1 LVMLSFAKSA
11 WEARRAWIGVG
22 VPILTLVAVII
33 ILAVATFAS
42 FARDQDKT
50 FEQSST
56 TLVASGLQ
64 GRARAEGNVGL
75 DYANWQEMFD
85 NVSVNWNQTWIED
98 NIYSSVAEGMI
109 LFRAD
114 GAVRYRWFDEKF
126 ATERNAL
133 TEAAVH
139 AAIRVPNLRRLA
151 RAATIEETVA
161 YTYARLGD
169 QLIVIAVMPVTP
181 EGEAERLA
189 RNPLRGYD
197 YLAVVEIITAEDMAR
212 ASVSMSLQDFRFT
225 AAPEAPPSDTITYPV
240 TAADGT
246 PVGQLQWRHAHPG
259 AAAFQ
264 RRIWPVVL
272 GLLLIGA
279 LTLLIAR
286 RLVSGQ
292 VGTLA
297 HAEAALEASRLK
309 SEFLARV
316 GHELRTPLNGIIGYA
331 EIIQEENESPT
342 TRADAE
348 RIVAAARHL
357 NHLLSDILD
366 QSRIDAGRIKF
377 NAEVL
382 PVAGM
387 LSEVQ
392 GLMRPSARTAAVT
405 LHVQPCATANYVFA
419 DHVRLR
425 QCLLNLVGNAIKFAP
440 RGNVTIKTR
449 VDAQQRDDMIVFDI
463 IDDGIGIAKGDL
475 PNLFQPFSQAN
486 SSVGETYGGTG
497 LGLSISREL
506 ARGMGG
512 DVTVTSELGKGSTFS
527 LSVPVASAQALC
539 AA

>member
-1 LVMLSFAKSA
+1 MLNFAKSA

-22 VPILTLVAVII
+22 VPILMLVAVII

-42 FARDQDKT
+42 FARDQDRT
-50 FEQSST
+50 FEQAST
-56 TLVASGLQ
+56 TLVRNGLQ

-75 DYANWQEMFD
+75 DYANWEEMFD
-85 NVSVNWNQTWIED
+85 NVSVNWNQSWVEG

-114 GAVRYRWFDEKF
+114 GAVRYSWFDEDF
-126 ATERNAL
+126 AARSDAL

-151 RAATIEETVA
+151 RAPTVDETVA
-161 YTYARLGD
+161 YTYARLGED
-169 QLIVIAVMPVTP
+169 LIVIAVIPVTP
-181 EGEAERLA
+181 EDNAA
-189 RNPLRGYD
+189 RIAHNPLRGYD
-197 YLAVVEIITAEDMAR
+197 YLAVTEVITAEDMAR
-212 ASVSMSLQDFRFT
+212 ASESMSLRDFRFT
-225 AAPEAPPSDTITYPV
+225 STPQERSRETISYPV
-240 TAADGT
+240 TSADGAA
-246 PVGQLQWRHAHPG
+246 VGELQWRHVHPG
-259 AAAFQ
+259 AASFQ
-264 RRIWPVVL
+264 RSIWPVVL

-279 LTLLIAR
+279 LTVLIAR
-286 RLVSGQ
+286 RLVASQIG
-292 VGTLA
+292 VVA
-297 HAEAALEASRLK
+297 HAEAALESSRLK

-331 EIIQEENESPT
+331 EIIHEENDSPT

-366 QSRIDAGRIKF
+366 QSRIDAGRVKF
-377 NAEVL
+377 NSEVL
-382 PVAGM
+382 PVVGM

-392 GLMRPSARTAAVT
+392 GLMRPAARTAGVT
-405 LHVQPCATANYVFA
+405 LSVQPSAAANYVLA

-440 RGNVTIKTR
+440 RGNVIIKTR
-449 VDAQQRDDMIVFDI
+449 IESRARGDMVVFDV
-463 IDDGIGIAKGDL
+463 IDDGIGIAKSDL

-486 SSVGETYGGTG
+486 AIVGETYGGTG
-497 LGLSISREL
+497 LGLSISRDL
-506 ARGMGG
+506 AQGMGG

-527 LSVPVASAQALC
+527 LSVPVASAQALR

>member
-1 LVMLSFAKSA
+1 MLNFAKSA
-11 WEARRAWIGVG
+11 SDARRAWLGVG
-22 VPILTLVAVII
+22 VPILALVAVII
-33 ILAVATFAS
+33 ALAVATFAS

-50 FEQSST
+50 FEQTST

-75 DYANWQEMFD
+75 DYANWQDMFE
-85 NVSVNWNQTWIED
+85 NVSANWNQSWVED

-114 GAVRYRWFDEKF
+114 GAVRYRWFDEKL
-126 ATERNAL
+126 ASEHDAL

-151 RAATIEETVA
+151 RAPTVEETVA

-169 QLIVIAVMPVTP
+169 QLIVIAVIPVTP
-181 EGEAERLA
+181 EGDAERMA

-197 YLAVVEIITAEDMAR
+197 YLAVTEVLTSEDMAR
-212 ASVSMSLQDFRFT
+212 ASASMSLQDFRFT
-225 AAPEAPPSDTITYPV
+225 SSSDEPPSDAISYPV
-240 TAADGT
+240 VAADGST
-246 PVGQLQWRHAHPG
+246 IGQLLWRHAHPG

-264 RRIWPVVL
+264 RRIWPVVI

-279 LTLLIAR
+279 LTVLIAR
-286 RLVSGQ
+286 RLVASQ
-292 VGTLA
+292 IGTVA
-297 HAEAALEASRLK
+297 HAEAALESSRLK

-331 EIIQEENESPT
+331 EIIQEENDSPT

-366 QSRIDAGRIKF
+366 QSRIDAGRIKL
-377 NAEVL
+377 NNEVL
-382 PVAGM
+382 PVVGM

-392 GLMRPSARTAAVT
+392 GLMRPAARTAAVN
-405 LHVQPCATANYVFA
+405 LSVLPSAAANYVFA

-440 RGNVTIKTR
+440 RGNVIIKTR
-449 VDAQQRDDMIVFDI
+449 IDSRPDRDLIVFDI
-463 IDDGIGIAKGDL
+463 VDDGIGIAKGDL

-486 SSVGETYGGTG
+486 ASVGETYGGTG
-497 LGLSISREL
+497 LGLSISRDL
-506 ARGMGG
+506 ARAMGG
-512 DVTVTSELGKGSTFS
+512 DVTVNSELGKGSTFS
-527 LSVPVASAQALC
+527 LAVPVASAQALR

>member
-1 LVMLSFAKSA
+1 MLNFAKSA
-11 WEARRAWIGVG
+11 SDARRAWLGVG
-22 VPILTLVAVII
+22 VPILALVAVII
-33 ILAVATFAS
+33 ALAVATFAS

-50 FEQSST
+50 FEQTST

-75 DYANWQEMFD
+75 DYANWQDMFD
-85 NVSVNWNQTWIED
+85 NVSANWNQSWVED

-114 GAVRYRWFDEKF
+114 GAVRYRWFDEKL
-126 ATERNAL
+126 ASEHDAL

-151 RAATIEETVA
+151 RAPTVEETVA

-169 QLIVIAVMPVTP
+169 QLIVIAVIPVTP
-181 EGEAERLA
+181 EGDAERMA

-197 YLAVVEIITAEDMAR
+197 YLAVTEVLTSEDMAR
-212 ASVSMSLQDFRFT
+212 ASASMSLQDFRFT
-225 AAPEAPPSDTITYPV
+225 SSSDERPSDAISYPV
-240 TAADGT
+240 VAADGST
-246 PVGQLQWRHAHPG
+246 IGQLLWRHAHPG

-264 RRIWPVVL
+264 RRIWPVVI

-279 LTLLIAR
+279 LTVLIAR
-286 RLVSGQ
+286 RLVASQ
-292 VGTLA
+292 IGTVA
-297 HAEAALEASRLK
+297 HAEAALESSRLK

-331 EIIQEENESPT
+331 EIIQEENDSPT

-366 QSRIDAGRIKF
+366 QSRIDAGRIKL
-377 NAEVL
+377 NNEVL
-382 PVAGM
+382 PVVGM

-392 GLMRPSARTAAVT
+392 GLMRPAARTAAVN
-405 LHVQPCATANYVFA
+405 LSVLPSAAANYVFA

-440 RGNVTIKTR
+440 RGNVIIKTR
-449 VDAQQRDDMIVFDI
+449 IDSRPDRNLIVFDI
-463 IDDGIGIAKGDL
+463 VDDGIGIAKGDL

-486 SSVGETYGGTG
+486 ASVGETYGGTG
-497 LGLSISREL
+497 LGLSISRDF
-506 ARGMGG
+506 ARAMGG
-512 DVTVTSELGKGSTFS
+512 DVTVTSEPGKGSTFS
-527 LSVPVASAQALC
+527 LAVPVASAQALR